1 MLLEMTLFLFLAFEY
16 PTMGSGSAY
25 LWIINLKMASDAC
38 VLFRHDFRL
47 WNPLAP
53 FKRSLS
59 ATQRENM
66 LNMEKHQKA
75 GEFSEYFHSSVFKK
89 GFLFFFLPDSL
100 RSSLCFF
107 FMGSWQFNLFAYIF
121 HSFSISPFHSPTLQD
136 MIHFIIRKIYI

>member
-66 LNMEKHQKA
+66 LNMEKHRKA
-75 GEFSEYFHSSVFKK
+75 GEFSEYSIHPFSRKASFSSFCLILCVLHSVF
-89 GFLFFFLPDSL
+89 FT
-100 RSSLCFF
+100 
-107 FMGSWQFNLFAYIF
+107 GSWQFNLFAYIF